1 MKKKASLKDIAN
13 KVGVSTALVSY
24 VLNNQDEEKRVGKEM
39 AIRIREAAVALNYTP
54 NQIARSLKTRKT
66 NTIGIVVADINYRY
80 TSGVTKA
87 IEAACRKFDYTV
99 IYGSSGESAAKF
111 ERLVSLLVDRQVD
124 GLILVPV
131 EGSAAA
137 IERLN
142 KQEIPFVLI
151 DRILPDVN
159 ANIISIDNARTAYQ
173 GAMQLARYGHKRI
186 GFISY
191 KSGLLNLADR
201 KNGYLAALREAGLE
215 ADPALIREISDR
227 VGLAANGLGE
237 QAMVGPGARG
247 LGEQVAVGTEAR
259 GFGEQV
265 RGAIDALLALPSPC
279 DSIFFATDT
288 LAVEGLRHI
297 KALDIRVPERL
308 GIVSFDDSEAF
319 ELFYCPITHGV
330 QPLEEI
336 GRVAVDTL
344 LDVMKHPKTRKKILL
359 ETEFKIGRSCGEE
372 G

>member
-1 MKKKASLKDIAN
+1 MRKKASLKDIAS

-24 VLNNQDEEKRVGKEM
+24 VLNNQDEEKRVGKEI
-39 AIRIREAAVALNYTP
+39 AIKIRAAATALDYTP

-87 IEAACRKFDYTV
+87 IEAACQKFNYTV
-99 IYGSSGESAAKF
+99 IYGSSGESAEKF
-111 ERLVSLLVDRQVD
+111 DRLVSLLVDRQVD

-131 EGSAAA
+131 EGSAPV
-137 IERLN
+137 IERLK

-159 ANIISIDNARTAYQ
+159 ANIIAIDNAKTACQ
-173 GAMQLARYGHKRI
+173 CATQLIKHGNKRI

-191 KSGLLNLADR
+191 RSGLLNLTDR
-201 KNGYLAALREAGLE
+201 KNGYLTALAAAALE
-215 ADPALIREISDR
+215 ADTALIKEITDPA
-227 VGLAANGLGE
+227 GI
-237 QAMVGPGARG
+237 GAKD
-247 LGEQVAVGTEAR
+247 
-259 GFGEQV
+259 FGEQV
-265 RGAIDALLALPSPC
+265 RGAIDGLLALPSPC

-297 KALDIRVPERL
+297 NALNICVPERL
-308 GIVSFDDSEAF
+308 GIVSFDESEAF

-330 QPLEEI
+330 QPLKEI
-336 GRVAVDTL
+336 GRVAVDSL

-359 ETEFKIGRSCGEE
+359 ETEFKVGRSCGEK